1 MDKPI
6 NAFPGYEFKLLED
19 GKYHNM
25 YRGTDV
31 GLGGYVYAE
40 PGIYHNVALIDVAS
54 MHPTSIIL
62 LNKLGDYTQR
72 YADLRAARVY
82 IKHGDYEA
90 AGKLFDGKFK
100 KYLESKEE
108 AEALSKALKLPLNA
122 FFGVGFAKFDNPARD
137 SRDVNNIVAL
147 RGALFMRTLQ
157 DEVMAR
163 GFRVAHIKTDSMKV
177 PDATPEIIDFIMDFG
192 KKYGYEFE
200 HECTY
205 DRMCLVNDA
214 VYIAKYDDHGI
225 RNKGG
230 KHPNEWTATGTQ
242 FQVPYVFKTLFSH
255 EPLEFRDLCETKT
268 VKTAIYLDTNESLP
282 DMSSSEKEI
291 VKVEKLIKPMLGEGW
306 RDKLEDMESNFQDI
320 SGNLDTEFREL
331 VEAHL
336 RLKDEVAKGHDY
348 HFVGKVGLFCPMKP
362 GAGGGVLLR
371 ESDNGFAAVTGTKGY
386 RWMESEIVK
395 TLGKEEDIDRSYY
408 RAMVDEA
415 IASISKYGD
424 FEEFAS

>member
-6 NAFPGYEFKLLED
+6 NAFPGYEFKRLDD
-19 GKYHNM
+19 GKFHNM

-31 GLGGYVYAE
+31 GLGGYVFAE
-40 PGIYHNVALIDVAS
+40 PGMYRNVALLDAAS
-54 MHPTSIIL
+54 LHPTSIIM

-82 IKHGDYEA
+82 IKHGDYES

-100 KYLESKEE
+100 KYLTNKDA
-108 AEALSKALKLPLNA
+108 AEALSKALKLPLNS
-122 FFGVGFAKFDNPARD
+122 FFGISFASFDNPARD
-137 SRDVNNIVAL
+137 SRDVNNIIAL

-157 DEVMAR
+157 DEVLKR
-163 GFRVAHIKTDSMKV
+163 GFRVVHIKTDSIKV
-177 PDATPEIIDFIMDFG
+177 PDATPEIIEFIKEFG
-192 KKYGYEFE
+192 QKYGYEME

-214 VYIAKYDDHGI
+214 VYIAKYDECGI

-242 FQVPYVFKTLFSH
+242 FQIPYVFKTLFSH
-255 EPLEFRDLCETKT
+255 EPIEFEDLCETKT
-268 VKTAIYLDTNESLP
+268 VKTALYLDMNEELP
-282 DMSSSEKEI
+282 DVSAFEKELLI
-291 VKVEKLIKPMLGEGW
+291 REYNATHSAKPKKVDLNLSGYSNQDL
-306 RDKLEDMESNFQDI
+306 RDEIE
-320 SGNLDTEFREL
+320 
-331 VEAHL
+331 
-336 RLKDEVAKGHDY
+336 KGHEY
-348 HFVGKVGLFCPMKP
+348 HFIGKVGLFCPMKP
-362 GAGGGVLLR
+362 GTGGGILLR
-371 ESDNGFAAVTGTKGY
+371 ESSTGYSAATGTKGY

-395 TLGKEEDIDRSYY
+395 TLGKEKDIDRSYY